1 MLARGVSAILTC
13 SKIMHRHDLMSST
26 PKTTIDPNTLA
37 LHETVQVA
45 THYGHTL
52 WTTKVNNGN
61 LYQWDNGTPVFVP
74 RSTEFKFAAREIKK
88 RDALDEFDEIEQ
100 GHGI

>member
-1 MLARGVSAILTC
+1 MDGIEVASYAQRLSIAMLARGVSAILTC
-13 SKIMHRHDLMSST
+13 SKIMHRHDLMTDT

-37 LHETVQVA
+37 LHETAQVA

-61 LYQWDNGTPVFVP
+61 LY
-74 RSTEFKFAAREIKK
+74 
-88 RDALDEFDEIEQ
+88 
-100 GHGI
+100 

>member
-1 MLARGVSAILTC
+1 
-13 SKIMHRHDLMSST
+13 MSST

-37 LHETVQVA
+37 LHETAQVA

-52 WTTKVNNGN
+52 WTTKVNGGN
-61 LYQWDNGTPVFVP
+61 LSQWDNGPPAFVP
-74 RSTEFKFAAREIKK
+74 RSMGFTFTAREEKR
-88 RDALDEFDEIEQ
+88 RDALDEFDKIEQ